1 MGVLKIMANNTE
13 IKKEMLSDVIKAI
26 KDSTGNAGL
35 GVKREHEY
43 NAIVKTN
50 KASMGCLKSILL
62 KVNPKVSDFAASK
75 LGDSQG
81 KWSYANML
89 SVIVAI
95 KPKLSEYLKENDIEY
110 ATFRKV
116 KSASPA
122 LAKVDVTELSL

>member
-1 MGVLKIMANNTE
+1 MAEQKGNTE
-13 IKKEMLSDVIKAI
+13 VKKEMLSNVIKAI
-26 KDSTGNAGL
+26 NQNTTNAGL
-35 GVKREHEY
+35 GVKRDQEY
-43 NAIVKTN
+43 NTIIKSG

-62 KVNPKVSDFAASK
+62 KVNPKVSEFASSK

-89 SVIVAI
+89 AIVCAI
-95 KPKLSEYLKENDIEY
+95 KPKLSEYLKENDVEY

-122 LAKVDVTELSL
+122 LKKVDVTELSL

>member
-1 MGVLKIMANNTE
+1 MANNTE
-13 IKKEMLSDVIKAI
+13 IKKEMLSEVIKAI
-26 KDSTGNAGL
+26 KDSTSNAGL
-35 GVKREHEY
+35 GVKREQEY

-50 KASMGCLKSILL
+50 RASMGCLKSILL
-62 KVNPKVSDFAASK
+62 KVNPKVKDFASSK
-75 LGDSQG
+75 LGAEQG

-89 SVIVAI
+89 AVVVAI
-95 KPKLSEYLKENDIEY
+95 KPKLIAYLSENDIEY